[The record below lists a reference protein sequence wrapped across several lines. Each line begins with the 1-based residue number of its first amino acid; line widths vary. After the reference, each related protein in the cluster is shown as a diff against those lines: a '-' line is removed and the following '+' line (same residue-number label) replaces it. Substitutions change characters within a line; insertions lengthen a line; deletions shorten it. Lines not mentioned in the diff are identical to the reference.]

1 MGDPVN
7 AAQQSAEQGHE
18 VRYARQYLV
27 GVERECPFRQV
38 GAETESVEWDGRQ
51 QHYGRAADLGLA
63 EDVRHVLARIV
74 VDALL
79 GFFQQFVA
87 IAELGGAGGA
97 DFRASRLFSVSY
109 AFAAHNAL
117 AHAGYRFVP
126 FVLGHAEGT
135 SRHAVAASHATAL
148 VVSDGPERGLLH
160 RAHWAYRGARR
171 VVAVHAQLAHELV
184 VLDHDRRVF
193 ARRCKLLG
201 GDAVIVRQ
209 AVFGGAGLLALLAA
223 DAQGCIVEDSL
234 THAFLHIAQRAGRT
248 SAGGKRRQCDGAV

>member
-7 AAQQSAEQGHE
+7 AAQQRAEQGDE

-27 GVERECPFRQV
+27 GVHGERPFRQV
-38 GAETESVEWDGRQ
+38 GPETERVERNGRQ
-51 QHYGRAADLGLA
+51 QHHRGAADLGLA
-63 EDVRHVLARIV
+63 EDVRQIFSGIV
-74 VDALL
+74 VDAFL
-79 GFFQQFVA
+79 GLFQQFVA

-201 GDAVIVRQ
+201 GDA
-209 AVFGGAGLLALLAA
+209 
-223 DAQGCIVEDSL
+223 
-234 THAFLHIAQRAGRT
+234 
-248 SAGGKRRQCDGAV
+248 